1 MAKVTK
7 YIKANSG
14 SPEKF
19 MSAVQNRI
27 DELQSG
33 DMMMSEDI
41 MDGNILEE
49 EVIGDDEVDGE
60 ELVFPD
66 YQSFMD
72 YYIENVDPDYAPE
85 QVEQDIVDLQEILLD
100 MDVAEEECPIYYSE
114 ESENPVIE
122 INGERYLIDYF
133 EEGLAV
139 KPENEEV
146 DEEIVEEEPVTSS
159 YKIEDSYGAPQ
170 AGVDVKEFADYD
182 ELEDYLLN
190 NTDVEERISEGYA
203 RIVESAS
210 EVENTPVVADTY
222 VDEFDEYRE
231 ALEAMGVSSEAIGL
245 VEGINGTSYQ
255 TFNDICEYV
264 LGHDLQELLETRL

>member
-1 MAKVTK
+1 MARIKK
-7 YIKANSG
+7 YVKANSG
-14 SPEKF
+14 SPEQF

-41 MDGNILEE
+41 MDGDILEE
-49 EVIGDDEVDGE
+49 EVISDDEVDGE

-85 QVEQDIVDLQEILLD
+85 QVEQDTVNLQEILLD
-100 MDVAEEECPIYYSE
+100 MDVAEEECPIYYAE

-139 KPENEEV
+139 KPENEET
-146 DEEIVEEEPVTSS
+146 VEEEPVTSS

-170 AGVDVKEFADYD
+170 AGVDVKEFSDYD

-190 NTDVEERISEGYA
+190 NPDVEERISEGYA
-203 RIVESAS
+203 RIVESSS
-210 EVENTPVVADTY
+210 EVEDTPVVADTY

-231 ALEAMGVSSEAIGL
+231 ALEAMGVDSNVIGV
-245 VEGINGTSYQ
+245 VEGINGTSYG

-264 LGHDLQELLETRL
+264 LGYDLQELLETRL